1 MSGSFSCTLCG
12 HVIQENTAR
21 IHGSLCA
28 QCAKL
33 SPSCV
38 RVRRLVASGLDPY
51 KHTVQLYSA
60 EIQKRSWSVTG
71 GYFGAIGDPVFEG
84 VRLYSFASLD
94 GVFDFAR
101 AVEIASDTVDEIGY
115 FLAEVRA
122 EYSLFSPLMAI
133 LKSIA
138 PVVNSRGGTVFLGSW
153 GMGPEEIGWSIR
165 YLNERSHFLR
175 YIERCRISENE
186 VDRYDVSYTE
196 ALKNE
201 K

>member
-1 MSGSFSCTLCG
+1 MSGSFSCTLCR
-12 HVIQENTAR
+12 HVIQESTAR
-21 IHGSLCA
+21 IHGGLCA

-51 KHTVQLYSA
+51 VHAIQLYSA
-60 EIQKRSWSVTG
+60 EVQKRSWSVTG
-71 GYFGAIGDPVFEG
+71 GYFGAIGDSAFEG
-84 VRLYSFASLD
+84 MRLYSFASLD
-94 GVFDFAR
+94 GFFDFDR
-101 AVEIASDTVDEIGY
+101 AVEMASETVDEIEY
-115 FLAEVRA
+115 FLAEIRT
-122 EYSLFSPLMAI
+122 EYSLFSSLMAI

-138 PVVNSRGGTVFLGSW
+138 PAINSRGGTVFIGSW
-153 GMGPEEIGWSIR
+153 EMGPEEIGWSIR

-175 YIERCRISENE
+175 YIERCRISESE

-201 K
+201 N